1 MRRCIMIVGLLWGAA
16 MLTGSATL
24 STSFAVR
31 DGQPS
36 EYWIVTA
43 MTVISVLTLGAVV
56 VFSENKWVRRSSVA
70 ALGLLGALGA
80 IANFL
85 LLESPAASSTPPLP
99 DVIRWMIFGTIALA
113 GPATAHAVSIV
124 YRAANESS
132 DRNDTIL
139 SEVALAR

>member
-1 MRRCIMIVGLLWGAA
+1 MIVGLLWGAA

-70 ALGLLGALGA
+70 ALGALGA

-124 YRAANESS
+124 YRAANEFS